1 MSVRYRAPASHS
13 RNQDHIEHGTI
24 HTLAGLVPGDSV
36 VFAFTQSKRGAG
48 TRLAFMLMRAMV
60 RLDPRWRIPPDKNT
74 LTLQKSTLGRPCLL
88 LGDKPGP
95 SLSFSHGEGRT
106 WAAMCGT
113 GSVGIDVAYPEEF
126 TGSYPFARAF
136 RPEELDF
143 TRELCHN
150 DTTQGAALI
159 WSVKE
164 ASVKA
169 TGAGFNR
176 FDPLEVRVGDPL
188 LKEQG
193 ILFEVV
199 ADRPISA
206 WVKAEGR
213 GWLSVALLK

>member
-1 MSVRYRAPASHS
+1 MSDRCRAPASYP
-13 RNQDHIEHGTI
+13 RNQDHVEHEKI

-48 TRLAFMLMRAMV
+48 TRLAFMLMRAIA
-60 RLDPRWRIPPDKNT
+60 RLDPRWRIPAGKNT
-74 LTLQKSTLGRPCLL
+74 LTLQKSALGRPSLL

-95 SLSFSHGEGRT
+95 SLSFSHGEGRI

-126 TGSYPFARAF
+126 AGDYPFSRAF

-143 TRELCHN
+143 AREFCHN
-150 DTTQGAALI
+150 DTTRGAAMI
-159 WSVKE
+159 WSAKE

-169 TGAGFNR
+169 TGAGFNL
-176 FDPLEVRVGDPL
+176 FDPLEVRVGVPL

-193 ILFEVV
+193 ILFEVL

-206 WVKAEGR
+206 WAKTEGQ
-213 GWLSVALLK
+213 GWLSVALRK